1 MYKIEFYVPVSHL
14 ETVKRAMFDA
24 GAGKI
29 GNYDSCCW
37 QIKGL
42 GEFRPLEGSNQYSG
56 TPGKVERDAEWKVEM
71 VCADELLE
79 RAVVALKQAH
89 PYETPAYQYWKV
101 NA

>member
-1 MYKIEFYVPVSHL
+1 MYKIEFYVPDSHL

-42 GEFRPLEGSNQYSG
+42 GEFRPLEGSNPYSS

>member
-1 MYKIEFYVPVSHL
+1 MYKIEFYVPESHL
-14 ETVKRAMFDA
+14 EMVKQAMFDA

-42 GEFRPLEGSNQYSG
+42 GEFRPLEGSNPYSG
-56 TPGKVERDAEWKVEM
+56 TPGKVERDVEWKVEM
-71 VCADELLE
+71 VCADEQLE
-79 RAVVALKQAH
+79 RAVAALKQAH

>member
-1 MYKIEFYVPVSHL
+1 MYKIEFYVPESHL
-14 ETVKRAMFDA
+14 EAVKRAMFGA

-42 GEFRPLEGSNQYSG
+42 GEFRPLEGANPYSG
-56 TPGKVERDAEWKVEM
+56 IPGEVERDAEWKVEI
-71 VCADELLE
+71 VCADELLGK
-79 RAVVALKQAH
+79 ALAALKQAH
-89 PYETPAYQYWKV
+89 PYETPAYQYWEV